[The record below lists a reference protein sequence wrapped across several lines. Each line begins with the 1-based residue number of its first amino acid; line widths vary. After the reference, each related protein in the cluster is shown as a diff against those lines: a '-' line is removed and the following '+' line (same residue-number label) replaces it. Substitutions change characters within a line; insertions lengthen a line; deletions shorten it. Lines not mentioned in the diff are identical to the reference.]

1 MGISVW
7 RKMIC
12 VAMLTCLTTLTADAA
27 TKKDASN
34 KQTDKQNVE
43 SANLLQPPSFGGQP
57 VEVAVALYV
66 TDFVAIDETKET
78 FEVSGY
84 LTARWKDLRLALPVS
99 ATDQKKR
106 VYRLGEIWAPSIES
120 TNTISHKSMQYWLTS
135 DKDGLVN
142 YVERFDSIV
151 SNNFDFRRFPFDTQL
166 LRLEFHTFYTSE
178 EDVRFA
184 PQALPSTGISRD
196 RDTELSGWTS
206 GEMKYTVDRVRGG
219 LNLPSTNEAV
229 FQITMKRRSGFY
241 IWKFLVP
248 LVMLAL
254 IPSVAFWIDVELF
267 DWTLKIPMTMML
279 SMVAFEFTIARD
291 LPRIGYVSFLD
302 AVFLA
307 SFTLCFLCIFEIL
320 GVFLLQNHGKRA
332 LAMKLHG
339 VGRWAY
345 PLIYLIVISLLALGF
360 LA

>member
-1 MGISVW
+1 MAPFGW
-7 RKMIC
+7 RKWTY
-12 VAMLTCLTTLTADAA
+12 VAMLTCLAALTAGAA
-27 TKKDASN
+27 TKNSPS
-34 KQTDKQNVE
+34 KQKVE
-43 SANLLQPPSFGGQP
+43 KVDLLQPPSLGGQP

-84 LTARWKDLRLALPVS
+84 LTARWKDPRLALPVD
-99 ATDQKKR
+99 AADQKKR
-106 VYRLGEIWAPSIES
+106 GYRLGEIWAPSIES
-120 TNTISHKSMQYWLTS
+120 ANTISHKSMQYWLTA
-135 DKDGLVN
+135 DKDGVVT

-166 LRLEFHTFYTSE
+166 LRLEFHTFFTSE

-184 PQALPSTGISRD
+184 TQPLASTGISRD

-206 GEMKYTVDRVRGG
+206 GEVTYTVDKTTGG
-219 LNLPSTNEAV
+219 MSLPSTNEAV
-229 FQITMKRRSGFY
+229 FQIAMKRRSGFY
-241 IWKFLVP
+241 IWKIILP
-248 LVMLAL
+248 LIMLAL
-254 IPSVAFWIDVELF
+254 IPSVVFWIDVEMF
-267 DWTLKIPMTMML
+267 DWLLKIPMTMML

-320 GVFLLQNHGKRA
+320 IVFLLQKQGRRE
-332 LAMKLHG
+332 LAVKLHRI
-339 VGRWAY
+339 GRWAY
-345 PLIYLIVISLLALGF
+345 PLSYLVVIALLAVGF

>member
-1 MGISVW
+1 
-7 RKMIC
+7 
-12 VAMLTCLTTLTADAA
+12 VAMLSCVAALTADAA
-27 TKKDASN
+27 TKKGPS
-34 KQTDKQNVE
+34 DKQKVANVD
-43 SANLLQPPSFGGQP
+43 LLQPPSFGGQS

-84 LTARWKDLRLALPVS
+84 LTARWKDPRLALPIG

-106 VYRLGEIWAPSIES
+106 VYRLDEIWAPSIES
-120 TNTISHKSMQYWLTS
+120 ANTISHKSMQYWLTS
-135 DKDGLVN
+135 DKDGVVT

-166 LRLEFHTFYTSE
+166 LRLEFHTFFTSD

-184 PQALPSTGISRD
+184 PQPLPSTGISRD

-206 GEMKYTVDRVRGG
+206 EEVKYTVDKASGG

-229 FQITMKRRSGFY
+229 FQISMKRRSGFY
-241 IWKFLVP
+241 IWKILVP

-254 IPSVAFWIDVELF
+254 IPGVVFWIDVEMF
-267 DWTLKIPMTMML
+267 DWLLKIPMTMML

-291 LPRIGYVSFLD
+291 LPRIGYISFLD

-320 GVFLLQNHGKRA
+320 VVFLLQKHGNRG
-332 LAMKLHG
+332 LAVKLHG
-339 VGRWAY
+339 LGRWVY
-345 PLIYLIVISLLALGF
+345 PLTYLMVIALITLGF